1 MPNLSQSR
9 LLEGRIS
16 NKRKVS
22 FVETKMVTLNLLII
36 NVNLKVFINY
46 TYERIEKQSTRV
58 DVVQR

>member
-36 NVNLKVFINY
+36 KVNLKVFINY